1 LGDETMK
8 TLKDIAEQQQ
18 LASPTYF
25 DDAEKDRMMATILS
39 LAEEVCVLRDRLD
52 TCRRLAD
59 EDRPATAGNV
69 DAFVVSDSLRQE
81 RLQNHTSFFETTLGR
96 IQSA

>member
-1 LGDETMK
+1 MES
-8 TLKDIAEQQQ
+8 LKDIVEKQQQ
-18 LASPTYF
+18 ASPGYF

-59 EDRPATAGNV
+59 EDRPATDRNV
-69 DAFVVSDSLRQE
+69 DTFVLPDSLRQE
-81 RLQNHTSFFETTLGR
+81 RLRNHTSFFETTLAS